1 MFNNDKSHRTW
12 RTTKEK
18 NVQTVT
24 VLKLLNSYAESYK
37 ILENENKSL
46 KQYISDLKTNLKVSK
61 QIIDT
66 FISKNSE
73 NKYQEIILNL
83 QKDNKTSSEI
93 NEELTKKNLQ
103 LQKEFSKFKEI
114 ISNLREEIEDLK
126 TKKFMLEESLLKKDS
141 IIMAQKK
148 GLSKNQ
154 YIVIHPN
161 KAIVKLNDELIT
173 YKLIYERIS
182 KYLKKSDEKIDKYET
197 VIANLQTEKEQIQIQ
212 NKLKLY
218 SENRENE
225 NLKYKL
231 RNTINTLNDDKSY
244 RSTNPT
250 KINNINLH
258 FNSNHNENRN
268 KVPFQNSEKSNKSN
282 RTIEDE
288 EFSKNSSFNNSFN
301 NEEFKE
307 ILKQAGLTIESYL
320 LLCSNKM
327 NSKLI
332 DTIEL
337 MFKLISEKNMT
348 IRILEMENE
357 NLNEKN
363 TQLNEENIS
372 ILSKKNNESMAN
384 NTSKITIN
392 NLNINSLNAY
402 KNILNKNES
411 ISSKEETGSIIVM
424 KKKQNLNKEEI
435 SEKNRCKSSQ
445 LSKERILTL
454 ENSITSSEFGR
465 ECKGINSFSSSFGN
479 IDD

>member
-1 MFNNDKSHRTW
+1 MSYNDKTHRTW

-37 ILENENKSL
+37 ILEKENKSL

-83 QKDNKTSSEI
+83 QKDNKNSSEI

-114 ISNLREEIEDLK
+114 ISNLREEIEELK
-126 TKKFMLEESLLKKDS
+126 TKRFMLEESLIKKDS

-182 KYLKKSDEKIDKYET
+182 KHLKKSDEKIDKYET
-197 VIANLQTEKEQIQIQ
+197 VIANLQNEKEQIQIQ

-218 SENRENE
+218 SVNRENE
-225 NLKYKL
+225 NLRYKL

-244 RSTNPT
+244 RSTNTP

-268 KVPFQNSEKSNKSN
+268 KLPLQSSEKSNKSN
-282 RTIEDE
+282 RSIEED

-307 ILKQAGLTIESYL
+307 ILKQAGLSVEAYL
-320 LLCSNKM
+320 LLSSNKM
-327 NSKLI
+327 NTKLI
-332 DTIEL
+332 DIIEL

-348 IRILEMENE
+348 IRILEIENE

-363 TQLNEENIS
+363 VQLNEENIS

-411 ISSKEETGSIIVM
+411 KEETDSIIVM
-424 KKKQNLNKEEI
+424 KTKQNFNKEEI

-445 LSKERILTL
+445 SRRNDRVLTL

>member
-126 TKKFMLEESLLKKDS
+126 TKKFILEESLLKKDS

-161 KAIVKLNDELIT
+161 KALVKLNDELIT

-182 KYLKKSDEKIDKYET
+182 NYLKKSDEKIDKYET

-218 SENRENE
+218 SVNRENE

-244 RSTNPT
+244 RSTNTP

-268 KVPFQNSEKSNKSN
+268 KLPFQNSEKSNKSN
-282 RTIEDE
+282 RSIEDE

-307 ILKQAGLTIESYL
+307 ILKQAGLTIENYL
-320 LLCSNKM
+320 ILSSNKM
-327 NSKLI
+327 NAKLI

-337 MFKLISEKNMT
+337 MFKLITDKNMT
-348 IRILEMENE
+348 IRILEIENE

>member
-1 MFNNDKSHRTW
+1 MSYNDKTHRTW

-83 QKDNKTSSEI
+83 QKDNKNSSEI

-114 ISNLREEIEDLK
+114 ISNLREEIEELK
-126 TKKFMLEESLLKKDS
+126 TKRFMLEESLIKKDS

-182 KYLKKSDEKIDKYET
+182 KHLKKSDEKIDKYET
-197 VIANLQTEKEQIQIQ
+197 VIANLQNEKEQIQIQ

-218 SENRENE
+218 SVNRENE
-225 NLKYKL
+225 NLRYKL

-244 RSTNPT
+244 RSTNTP
-250 KINNINLH
+250 KMNNINLH

-268 KVPFQNSEKSNKSN
+268 KLPLQSSEKSNKSN
-282 RTIEDE
+282 RSIEED

-307 ILKQAGLTIESYL
+307 ILKQAGLSVEAYL
-320 LLCSNKM
+320 LLSSNKM
-327 NSKLI
+327 NTKLI
-332 DTIEL
+332 DIIEL

-348 IRILEMENE
+348 IRILEIENE

-363 TQLNEENIS
+363 VQLNEENIS

-402 KNILNKNES
+402 KNILNKNK
-411 ISSKEETGSIIVM
+411 SKEETDSIIVM
-424 KKKQNLNKEEI
+424 KTKQNFNKEEI

-445 LSKERILTL
+445 SRRNDRVLTL

>member
-1 MFNNDKSHRTW
+1 MSYNDKTHRTW

-83 QKDNKTSSEI
+83 QKDNKNSSEI

-103 LQKEFSKFKEI
+103 LQKEFSKFKEM
-114 ISNLREEIEDLK
+114 ISNLREEIEELK
-126 TKKFMLEESLLKKDS
+126 TKRFMLEESLVKKDS

-182 KYLKKSDEKIDKYET
+182 KHLKKSDEKIDKYET
-197 VIANLQTEKEQIQIQ
+197 VIANLQNEKEQIQIQ

-218 SENRENE
+218 SVNRENE
-225 NLKYKL
+225 NLRYKL

-244 RSTNPT
+244 RSTNTP

-268 KVPFQNSEKSNKSN
+268 KLPLQSSEKSNKSN
-282 RTIEDE
+282 RSIEEDE
-288 EFSKNSSFNNSFN
+288 LSKNSSFNNSFN

-307 ILKQAGLTIESYL
+307 ILKQAGLSVEAYL
-320 LLCSNKM
+320 LLSSNKM
-327 NSKLI
+327 NTKLI
-332 DTIEL
+332 DIIEL

-348 IRILEMENE
+348 IRILEIENE

-363 TQLNEENIS
+363 VQLNEENIS

-411 ISSKEETGSIIVM
+411 KEETDSIIVM
-424 KKKQNLNKEEI
+424 KTKQNFNKEEI

-445 LSKERILTL
+445 SRRNDRVLTL

>member
-126 TKKFMLEESLLKKDS
+126 TKKFILEESLLKKDS

-161 KAIVKLNDELIT
+161 KALVKLNDELIT

-182 KYLKKSDEKIDKYET
+182 NYLKKSDEKIDKYET
-197 VIANLQTEKEQIQIQ
+197 VIANLQNEKEQIKIQ

-218 SENRENE
+218 SVNRENE
-225 NLKYKL
+225 NLRYKL

-244 RSTNPT
+244 RSTNTP

-307 ILKQAGLTIESYL
+307 ILKQAGLTIENYL
-320 LLCSNKM
+320 ILSSNKM
-327 NSKLI
+327 NAKLI

-337 MFKLISEKNMT
+337 MFKLITDKNMT
-348 IRILEMENE
+348 IRILEIENE

>member
-1 MFNNDKSHRTW
+1 MSYNDKTHRTW

-83 QKDNKTSSEI
+83 QKDNKNSSEI

-114 ISNLREEIEDLK
+114 ISNLREEIEELK
-126 TKKFMLEESLLKKDS
+126 TKRFMLEESLIKKDS

-182 KYLKKSDEKIDKYET
+182 KHLKKSDEKIDKYET

-218 SENRENE
+218 SVNRENE

-244 RSTNPT
+244 RSTNTP

-307 ILKQAGLTIESYL
+307 ILKQAGLTIENYL
-320 LLCSNKM
+320 ILSSNKM
-327 NSKLI
+327 NAKLI

-337 MFKLISEKNMT
+337 MFKLITDKNMT

-424 KKKQNLNKEEI
+424 KTKQNLNKEEI

>member
-1 MFNNDKSHRTW
+1 MSINDKTHRTW

-37 ILENENKSL
+37 ILEKENKSL

-83 QKDNKTSSEI
+83 QKDNKNSSEI

-103 LQKEFSKFKEI
+103 LQKEFSKFKET

-182 KYLKKSDEKIDKYET
+182 NYLKKSDEKIDKYET

-218 SENRENE
+218 SVNRENE
-225 NLKYKL
+225 NLRYKL

-244 RSTNPT
+244 RSTNTP

-268 KVPFQNSEKSNKSN
+268 KLPLQSSEKSNKSN
-282 RTIEDE
+282 RSIEEDE
-288 EFSKNSSFNNSFN
+288 LSKNSSFNNSFN

-307 ILKQAGLTIESYL
+307 ILKQAGLSVEAYL
-320 LLCSNKM
+320 LLSSNKM
-327 NSKLI
+327 NTKLI
-332 DTIEL
+332 DIIEL

-348 IRILEMENE
+348 IRILEIENE

-363 TQLNEENIS
+363 VQLNEENIS

-411 ISSKEETGSIIVM
+411 KEETDSIIVM
-424 KKKQNLNKEEI
+424 KTKQNFNKEEI

-445 LSKERILTL
+445 SRRNDRVLTL

>member
-126 TKKFMLEESLLKKDS
+126 TKKFILEESLLKKDS

-161 KAIVKLNDELIT
+161 KALVKLNDELIT

-182 KYLKKSDEKIDKYET
+182 NYLKKSDEKIDKYET

-218 SENRENE
+218 SVNRENE
-225 NLKYKL
+225 NLRYKL

-244 RSTNPT
+244 RSTNTP

-268 KVPFQNSEKSNKSN
+268 KLPFQNSEKSNKSN
-282 RTIEDE
+282 RSIEED

-307 ILKQAGLTIESYL
+307 ILKQAGLTI
-320 LLCSNKM
+320 
-327 NSKLI
+327 
-332 DTIEL
+332 
-337 MFKLISEKNMT
+337 
-348 IRILEMENE
+348 
-357 NLNEKN
+357 
-363 TQLNEENIS
+363 
-372 ILSKKNNESMAN
+372 
-384 NTSKITIN
+384 KII
-392 NLNINSLNAY
+392 
-402 KNILNKNES
+402 
-411 ISSKEETGSIIVM
+411 
-424 KKKQNLNKEEI
+424 
-435 SEKNRCKSSQ
+435 
-445 LSKERILTL
+445 
-454 ENSITSSEFGR
+454 
-465 ECKGINSFSSSFGN
+465 
-479 IDD
+479 

>member
-126 TKKFMLEESLLKKDS
+126 TKKFILEESLLKKDS

-161 KAIVKLNDELIT
+161 KALVKLNDELIT

-182 KYLKKSDEKIDKYET
+182 NYLKKSDEKIDKYET

-218 SENRENE
+218 SVNRENE

-244 RSTNPT
+244 RSTNTP

-307 ILKQAGLTIESYL
+307 ILKQAGLTIENYL
-320 LLCSNKM
+320 ILSSNKM
-327 NSKLI
+327 NAKLI

-337 MFKLISEKNMT
+337 MFKLITDKNMT
-348 IRILEMENE
+348 IRILEIENE

-411 ISSKEETGSIIVM
+411 VSSKEETGSIIVM

>member
-1 MFNNDKSHRTW
+1 MSYNDKTHRTW

-73 NKYQEIILNL
+73 NKYQEIILKL
-83 QKDNKTSSEI
+83 QKDNKNSSEI

-114 ISNLREEIEDLK
+114 ISNLREEIEELK
-126 TKKFMLEESLLKKDS
+126 TKRFMLEESLIKKDS

-182 KYLKKSDEKIDKYET
+182 KHLKKSDEKIDKYET
-197 VIANLQTEKEQIQIQ
+197 VIANLQNEKEQIQIQ

-218 SENRENE
+218 SVNRENE
-225 NLKYKL
+225 NLRYKL

-244 RSTNPT
+244 RSTNTP
-250 KINNINLH
+250 KMNNINLH

-268 KVPFQNSEKSNKSN
+268 KLPLQSSEKSNKSN
-282 RTIEDE
+282 RSIEED

-307 ILKQAGLTIESYL
+307 ILKQAGLSVEAYL
-320 LLCSNKM
+320 LLSSNKM
-327 NSKLI
+327 NTKLI
-332 DTIEL
+332 DIIEL

-348 IRILEMENE
+348 IRILEIENE

-363 TQLNEENIS
+363 VQLNEENIS

-411 ISSKEETGSIIVM
+411 KEETDSIIVM
-424 KKKQNLNKEEI
+424 KSKQNFNKEEI

-445 LSKERILTL
+445 SRRNDRVLTL

>member
-1 MFNNDKSHRTW
+1 MSYNDKTHRTW

-83 QKDNKTSSEI
+83 QKDNKNSSEI

-114 ISNLREEIEDLK
+114 ISNLREEIEELK
-126 TKKFMLEESLLKKDS
+126 TKRFMLEESLIKKDS

-182 KYLKKSDEKIDKYET
+182 KHLKKSDEKIDKYET
-197 VIANLQTEKEQIQIQ
+197 VIANLQNEKEQIQIQ

-218 SENRENE
+218 SVNRENE
-225 NLKYKL
+225 NLRYKL

-244 RSTNPT
+244 RSTNTP

-268 KVPFQNSEKSNKSN
+268 KLPLQSSEKSNKSN
-282 RTIEDE
+282 RSIEED

-307 ILKQAGLTIESYL
+307 ILKQAGLSVEAYL
-320 LLCSNKM
+320 LLSSNKM
-327 NSKLI
+327 NTKLI
-332 DTIEL
+332 DIIEL

-348 IRILEMENE
+348 IRILEIENE

-411 ISSKEETGSIIVM
+411 KEETDSIIVM
-424 KKKQNLNKEEI
+424 KTKQNFNKEEI

-445 LSKERILTL
+445 SRRNDRVLTL

>member
-1 MFNNDKSHRTW
+1 MSYNDKTHRTW

-83 QKDNKTSSEI
+83 QKDNKNSSEI

-114 ISNLREEIEDLK
+114 ISNLREEIEELK
-126 TKKFMLEESLLKKDS
+126 TKRFMLEESLIKKDS

-182 KYLKKSDEKIDKYET
+182 KHLKKSDEKIDKYET
-197 VIANLQTEKEQIQIQ
+197 VIANLQNEKEQIQIQ

-218 SENRENE
+218 SVNRENE
-225 NLKYKL
+225 NLRYKL

-244 RSTNPT
+244 RSTNTP

-268 KVPFQNSEKSNKSN
+268 KLPLQSSEKSNKSN
-282 RTIEDE
+282 RSIEED

-307 ILKQAGLTIESYL
+307 ILKQAGLSVEAYL
-320 LLCSNKM
+320 LLSSNKM
-327 NSKLI
+327 NTKLI
-332 DTIEL
+332 DIIEL

-348 IRILEMENE
+348 IRILEIENE

-363 TQLNEENIS
+363 VQLNEENIS

-411 ISSKEETGSIIVM
+411 KEETDSIIVM
-424 KKKQNLNKEEI
+424 KTKQNFNKEEI

-445 LSKERILTL
+445 SRRNDRVLTL

-465 ECKGINSFSSSFGN
+465 ECKGINSFSSSFG
-479 IDD
+479 

>member
-1 MFNNDKSHRTW
+1 MSYNDKTHRTW

-83 QKDNKTSSEI
+83 QKDNKNSSEI

-103 LQKEFSKFKEI
+103 LQKEFSKFKEM
-114 ISNLREEIEDLK
+114 ISNLREEIEELK
-126 TKKFMLEESLLKKDS
+126 TKRFMLEESLIKKDS

-182 KYLKKSDEKIDKYET
+182 KHLKKSDEKIDKYET
-197 VIANLQTEKEQIQIQ
+197 VIANLQNEKEQIQIQ

-218 SENRENE
+218 SVNRENE
-225 NLKYKL
+225 NLRYKL

-244 RSTNPT
+244 RSTNTP

-268 KVPFQNSEKSNKSN
+268 KLPLQSSEKSNKSN
-282 RTIEDE
+282 RSIEEDE
-288 EFSKNSSFNNSFN
+288 LSKNSSFNNSFN

-307 ILKQAGLTIESYL
+307 ILKQAGLSVEAYL
-320 LLCSNKM
+320 LLSSNKM
-327 NSKLI
+327 NTKLI
-332 DTIEL
+332 DIIEL

-348 IRILEMENE
+348 IRILEIENE

-363 TQLNEENIS
+363 VQLNEENIS

-411 ISSKEETGSIIVM
+411 KEETDSIIVM
-424 KKKQNLNKEEI
+424 KTKQNFNKEEI

-445 LSKERILTL
+445 SRRNDRVLTL

>member
-126 TKKFMLEESLLKKDS
+126 TKKFILEESLLKKDS

-161 KAIVKLNDELIT
+161 KALVKLNDELIT

-182 KYLKKSDEKIDKYET
+182 NYLKKSDEKIDKYET

-218 SENRENE
+218 SVNRENE

-244 RSTNPT
+244 RSTNTP

-258 FNSNHNENRN
+258 LNSNHNENRN

-307 ILKQAGLTIESYL
+307 ILKQAGLTIENYL
-320 LLCSNKM
+320 ILSSNKM
-327 NSKLI
+327 NAKLI

-337 MFKLISEKNMT
+337 MFKLITDKNMT
-348 IRILEMENE
+348 IRILEIENE

>member
-126 TKKFMLEESLLKKDS
+126 TKKFILEESLLKKDS

-161 KAIVKLNDELIT
+161 KALVKLNDELIT

-182 KYLKKSDEKIDKYET
+182 NYLKKSDEKIDKYET

-218 SENRENE
+218 SVNRENE

-244 RSTNPT
+244 RSTNTP

-307 ILKQAGLTIESYL
+307 ILKQAGLTIENYL
-320 LLCSNKM
+320 ILSSNKM
-327 NSKLI
+327 NAKLI

-337 MFKLISEKNMT
+337 MFKLITDKNMT
-348 IRILEMENE
+348 IRILEIENE

-424 KKKQNLNKEEI
+424 KTKQNLNKEEI

>member
-1 MFNNDKSHRTW
+1 
-12 RTTKEK
+12 
-18 NVQTVT
+18 
-24 VLKLLNSYAESYK
+24 
-37 ILENENKSL
+37 
-46 KQYISDLKTNLKVSK
+46 
-61 QIIDT
+61 
-66 FISKNSE
+66 
-73 NKYQEIILNL
+73 
-83 QKDNKTSSEI
+83 
-93 NEELTKKNLQ
+93 
-103 LQKEFSKFKEI
+103 
-114 ISNLREEIEDLK
+114 
-126 TKKFMLEESLLKKDS
+126 
-141 IIMAQKK
+141 MAQIK

-161 KAIVKLNDELIT
+161 KALVKLNDELIT

-182 KYLKKSDEKIDKYET
+182 NYLKKSDEKIDKYET

-218 SENRENE
+218 SVNRENE

-244 RSTNPT
+244 RSTNTP

-268 KVPFQNSEKSNKSN
+268 KLPFQNSEKSNRS
-282 RTIEDE
+282 IEDE

-307 ILKQAGLTIESYL
+307 ILKQAGLTIENYL
-320 LLCSNKM
+320 ILSSNKM
-327 NSKLI
+327 NAKLI

-337 MFKLISEKNMT
+337 MFKLITDKNMT
-348 IRILEMENE
+348 IRILEIENE

-411 ISSKEETGSIIVM
+411 VSSKEETGSIIVM
-424 KKKQNLNKEEI
+424 KTKQNLNKEEI

-445 LSKERILTL
+445 LRKERILTL
-454 ENSITSSEFGR
+454 ENSIAKLE
-465 ECKGINSFSSSFGN
+465 
-479 IDD
+479 

>member
-1 MFNNDKSHRTW
+1 MSYNDKTHRTW

-83 QKDNKTSSEI
+83 QKDNKNSSEI

-114 ISNLREEIEDLK
+114 ISNLREEIEELK
-126 TKKFMLEESLLKKDS
+126 TKRFMLEESLIKKDS

-182 KYLKKSDEKIDKYET
+182 KHLKKSDEKIDKYET
-197 VIANLQTEKEQIQIQ
+197 VIANLQNEKEQIQIQ

-218 SENRENE
+218 SVNRENE
-225 NLKYKL
+225 NLRYKL

-244 RSTNPT
+244 RSTNTP

-268 KVPFQNSEKSNKSN
+268 KLPLQSSEKSNKSN
-282 RTIEDE
+282 RSIEED

-307 ILKQAGLTIESYL
+307 ILKQAGLSVEAYL
-320 LLCSNKM
+320 LLSSNKM
-327 NSKLI
+327 NTKLI
-332 DTIEL
+332 DIIEL

-348 IRILEMENE
+348 IRILEIENE

-363 TQLNEENIS
+363 VQLNEENIS

-411 ISSKEETGSIIVM
+411 KEETDSIIVM
-424 KKKQNLNKEEI
+424 KTKQNFNKEEI

-445 LSKERILTL
+445 SRRNDRVLTL

>member
-1 MFNNDKSHRTW
+1 MSYNDKTHRTW

-83 QKDNKTSSEI
+83 QKDNKNSSEI

-103 LQKEFSKFKEI
+103 LQKEFSKFKET
-114 ISNLREEIEDLK
+114 ISNLREEIEELK
-126 TKKFMLEESLLKKDS
+126 TKRFMLEESLIKKDS

-182 KYLKKSDEKIDKYET
+182 KHLKKSDEKIDKYET
-197 VIANLQTEKEQIQIQ
+197 VIANLQNEKEQIQIQ

-218 SENRENE
+218 SVNRENE
-225 NLKYKL
+225 NLRYKL

-244 RSTNPT
+244 RSTNTP

-268 KVPFQNSEKSNKSN
+268 KLPLQSSEKSNKSN
-282 RTIEDE
+282 RSIEED

-307 ILKQAGLTIESYL
+307 ILKQAGLSVEAYL
-320 LLCSNKM
+320 LLSSNKM
-327 NSKLI
+327 NTKLI
-332 DTIEL
+332 DIIEL

-348 IRILEMENE
+348 IRILEIENE

-363 TQLNEENIS
+363 VQLNEENIS

-411 ISSKEETGSIIVM
+411 KEETDSIIVM
-424 KKKQNLNKEEI
+424 KTKQNFNKEEI

-445 LSKERILTL
+445 SRRNDRVLTL

>member
-1 MFNNDKSHRTW
+1 MSYNDKTHRTW

-83 QKDNKTSSEI
+83 QKDNKNSSEI

-126 TKKFMLEESLLKKDS
+126 TKKFILEESLLKKDS

-161 KAIVKLNDELIT
+161 KALVKLNDELIT

-182 KYLKKSDEKIDKYET
+182 KHLKKSDEKIDKYET
-197 VIANLQTEKEQIQIQ
+197 VIANLQNEKEQIQIQ

-218 SENRENE
+218 SVNRENE
-225 NLKYKL
+225 NLRYKL

-244 RSTNPT
+244 RSTNTP

-268 KVPFQNSEKSNKSN
+268 KLPLQSSEKSNKSN
-282 RTIEDE
+282 RSIEED

-307 ILKQAGLTIESYL
+307 ILKQAGLSVEAYL
-320 LLCSNKM
+320 LLSSNKM
-327 NSKLI
+327 NTKLI
-332 DTIEL
+332 DIIEL

-348 IRILEMENE
+348 IRILEIENE

-363 TQLNEENIS
+363 VQLNEENIS
-372 ILSKKNNESMAN
+372 ILS

-411 ISSKEETGSIIVM
+411 KEETDSIIVM
-424 KKKQNLNKEEI
+424 KTKQNFNKEEI

-445 LSKERILTL
+445 SRRNDRVLTL

>member
-126 TKKFMLEESLLKKDS
+126 TKKFILEESLLKKDS

-161 KAIVKLNDELIT
+161 KALVKLNDELIT

-182 KYLKKSDEKIDKYET
+182 NYLKKSDEKIDKYET

-218 SENRENE
+218 SVNRENE
-225 NLKYKL
+225 NLRYKL

-244 RSTNPT
+244 RSTNTP

-307 ILKQAGLTIESYL
+307 ILKQAGLTIENYL
-320 LLCSNKM
+320 ILSSNKM
-327 NSKLI
+327 NAKLI

-337 MFKLISEKNMT
+337 MFKLITDKNMT
-348 IRILEMENE
+348 IRILEIENE

>member
-126 TKKFMLEESLLKKDS
+126 TKKFILEESLLKKDS

-161 KAIVKLNDELIT
+161 KALVKLNDELIT

-182 KYLKKSDEKIDKYET
+182 NYLKKSDEKIDKYET

-218 SENRENE
+218 SVNRENE

-244 RSTNPT
+244 RSTNTP

-268 KVPFQNSEKSNKSN
+268 KLPFQNSEKSNKSN

-307 ILKQAGLTIESYL
+307 ILKQAGLTIENYL
-320 LLCSNKM
+320 ILSSNKM
-327 NSKLI
+327 NAKLI

-337 MFKLISEKNMT
+337 MFKLITDKNMT
-348 IRILEMENE
+348 IRILEIENE

>member
-1 MFNNDKSHRTW
+1 MSYNDKTHRTW

-83 QKDNKTSSEI
+83 QKDNKNSSEI

-114 ISNLREEIEDLK
+114 ISNLREEIEELK
-126 TKKFMLEESLLKKDS
+126 TKRFMLEESLIKKDS

-218 SENRENE
+218 SVNRENE
-225 NLKYKL
+225 NLRYKL

-244 RSTNPT
+244 RSTNTP

-268 KVPFQNSEKSNKSN
+268 KLPLQSSEKSNKSN
-282 RTIEDE
+282 RSIEEDE
-288 EFSKNSSFNNSFN
+288 LSKNSSFNNSFN

-307 ILKQAGLTIESYL
+307 ILKQAGLSVEAYL
-320 LLCSNKM
+320 LLSSNKM
-327 NSKLI
+327 NTKLI
-332 DTIEL
+332 DIIEL

-348 IRILEMENE
+348 IRILEIENE

-363 TQLNEENIS
+363 VQLNEENIS

-411 ISSKEETGSIIVM
+411 KEETDSIIVM
-424 KKKQNLNKEEI
+424 KTKQNFNKEEI

-445 LSKERILTL
+445 SRRNDRVLTL

>member
-126 TKKFMLEESLLKKDS
+126 TKKFILEESLLKKDS

-161 KAIVKLNDELIT
+161 KALVKLNDELIT

-182 KYLKKSDEKIDKYET
+182 NYLKKSDEKIDKYET

-218 SENRENE
+218 SVNRENE
-225 NLKYKL
+225 NLRYKL

-244 RSTNPT
+244 RSTNTP

-307 ILKQAGLTIESYL
+307 ILKQAGLTIENYL
-320 LLCSNKM
+320 ILSSNKM
-327 NSKLI
+327 NAKLI

-337 MFKLISEKNMT
+337 MFKLITDKNMT
-348 IRILEMENE
+348 IRILEIENE

-384 NTSKITIN
+384 NTSK
-392 NLNINSLNAY
+392 
-402 KNILNKNES
+402 
-411 ISSKEETGSIIVM
+411 
-424 KKKQNLNKEEI
+424 
-435 SEKNRCKSSQ
+435 
-445 LSKERILTL
+445 
-454 ENSITSSEFGR
+454 
-465 ECKGINSFSSSFGN
+465 
-479 IDD
+479 

>member
-1 MFNNDKSHRTW
+1 MSINDKTHRTW

-37 ILENENKSL
+37 ILEKENKSL

-93 NEELTKKNLQ
+93 NEELTNKNLQ

-161 KAIVKLNDELIT
+161 KALVKLNDELIT

-182 KYLKKSDEKIDKYET
+182 KHLKKSDEKIDKYET

-218 SENRENE
+218 SVNRENE

-244 RSTNPT
+244 RSTNTP

-268 KVPFQNSEKSNKSN
+268 KLPFQNSEKSNRS
-282 RTIEDE
+282 IEDE

-307 ILKQAGLTIESYL
+307 ILKQAGLTIENYL
-320 LLCSNKM
+320 ILSSNKM
-327 NSKLI
+327 NAKLI

-337 MFKLISEKNMT
+337 MFKLITDKNMT
-348 IRILEMENE
+348 IRILEIENE

-372 ILSKKNNESMAN
+372 ILSKKNNENMAN

-411 ISSKEETGSIIVM
+411 KEETDSIIVM
-424 KKKQNLNKEEI
+424 KTKQNFNKEEI

-445 LSKERILTL
+445 SRRNDRVLTL

>member
-1 MFNNDKSHRTW
+1 MSYNDKTHRTW

-83 QKDNKTSSEI
+83 QKDNKNSSEI

-114 ISNLREEIEDLK
+114 ISNLREEIEELK
-126 TKKFMLEESLLKKDS
+126 TKRFMLEESLIKKDS

-182 KYLKKSDEKIDKYET
+182 NYLKKSDEKIDKYET

-218 SENRENE
+218 SVNRENE

-244 RSTNPT
+244 RSTNTP

-268 KVPFQNSEKSNKSN
+268 KLPLQSSEKSNKSN
-282 RTIEDE
+282 RSIEED

-307 ILKQAGLTIESYL
+307 ILKQAGLSVEAYL
-320 LLCSNKM
+320 LLSSNKM
-327 NSKLI
+327 NTKLI
-332 DTIEL
+332 DIIEL

-348 IRILEMENE
+348 IRILEIENE

-363 TQLNEENIS
+363 VQLNEENIS

-411 ISSKEETGSIIVM
+411 KEETDSIIVM
-424 KKKQNLNKEEI
+424 KTKQNFNKEEI

-445 LSKERILTL
+445 SRRNDRVLTL

>member
-1 MFNNDKSHRTW
+1 MSYNDKTHRTW

-103 LQKEFSKFKEI
+103 LQKEFSKFKEM
-114 ISNLREEIEDLK
+114 ISNLREEIEELK
-126 TKKFMLEESLLKKDS
+126 TKRFMLEESLIKKDS

-182 KYLKKSDEKIDKYET
+182 KHLKKSDEKIDKYET
-197 VIANLQTEKEQIQIQ
+197 VIANLQNEKEQIQIQ

-218 SENRENE
+218 SVNRENE
-225 NLKYKL
+225 NLRYKL

-244 RSTNPT
+244 RSTNTP

-268 KVPFQNSEKSNKSN
+268 KLPLQSSEKSNKSN
-282 RTIEDE
+282 RSIEED

-307 ILKQAGLTIESYL
+307 ILKQAGLSVEAYL
-320 LLCSNKM
+320 LLSSNKM
-327 NSKLI
+327 NTKLI
-332 DTIEL
+332 DIIEL

-348 IRILEMENE
+348 IRILEIENE

-363 TQLNEENIS
+363 VQLNEENIS

-411 ISSKEETGSIIVM
+411 KEETDSIIVM
-424 KKKQNLNKEEI
+424 KTKQNFNKEEI

-445 LSKERILTL
+445 SRRNDRVLTL

>member
-1 MFNNDKSHRTW
+1 MSYNDKTHRTW

-83 QKDNKTSSEI
+83 QKDNKNSSEI

-114 ISNLREEIEDLK
+114 ISNLREEIEELK
-126 TKKFMLEESLLKKDS
+126 TKRFMLEESLIKKDS

-182 KYLKKSDEKIDKYET
+182 KHLKKSDEKIDKYET
-197 VIANLQTEKEQIQIQ
+197 VIANLQNEKEQIQIQ

-218 SENRENE
+218 SVNRENE
-225 NLKYKL
+225 NLRYKL

-244 RSTNPT
+244 RSTNTP
-250 KINNINLH
+250 KMNNINLH

-268 KVPFQNSEKSNKSN
+268 KLPLQSSEKSNKSN
-282 RTIEDE
+282 RSIEED

-307 ILKQAGLTIESYL
+307 ILKQAGLSVEAYL
-320 LLCSNKM
+320 LLSSNKM
-327 NSKLI
+327 NTKLI
-332 DTIEL
+332 DIIEL

-348 IRILEMENE
+348 IRILEIENE

-363 TQLNEENIS
+363 VQLNEENIS

-411 ISSKEETGSIIVM
+411 KEETDSIIVM
-424 KKKQNLNKEEI
+424 KSKQNFNKEEI

-445 LSKERILTL
+445 SRRNDRVLTL

>member
-1 MFNNDKSHRTW
+1 MSYNDKTHRTW

-83 QKDNKTSSEI
+83 QKDNKNSSEI

-103 LQKEFSKFKEI
+103 LQKEFSKFKEM
-114 ISNLREEIEDLK
+114 ISNLREEIEELK
-126 TKKFMLEESLLKKDS
+126 TKRFMLEESLVKKDS

-182 KYLKKSDEKIDKYET
+182 KHLKKSDEKIDKYET
-197 VIANLQTEKEQIQIQ
+197 VIANLQNEKEQIQIQ

-218 SENRENE
+218 SVNRENE
-225 NLKYKL
+225 NLRYKL

-244 RSTNPT
+244 RSTNTP

-268 KVPFQNSEKSNKSN
+268 KLPLQSSEKSNKSN
-282 RTIEDE
+282 RSIEEDE
-288 EFSKNSSFNNSFN
+288 LSKNSSFNNSFN

-307 ILKQAGLTIESYL
+307 ILKQAGLSVEAYL
-320 LLCSNKM
+320 LLSSNKM
-327 NSKLI
+327 NTKLI
-332 DTIEL
+332 DIIEL

-348 IRILEMENE
+348 IRILEIENE

-363 TQLNEENIS
+363 VQLNEENIS

-411 ISSKEETGSIIVM
+411 KEETDSIIVI
-424 KKKQNLNKEEI
+424 KTKQNFNKEEI

-445 LSKERILTL
+445 SRRNDRVLTL

>member
-1 MFNNDKSHRTW
+1 MSSNDKTHRTW

-83 QKDNKTSSEI
+83 QKDNKNSSEI

-114 ISNLREEIEDLK
+114 ISNLREEIEELK
-126 TKKFMLEESLLKKDS
+126 TKRFMLEESLIKKDS

-182 KYLKKSDEKIDKYET
+182 KHLKKSDEKIDKYET
-197 VIANLQTEKEQIQIQ
+197 VIANLQNEKEQIQIQ

-218 SENRENE
+218 SVNRENE
-225 NLKYKL
+225 NLRYKL

-244 RSTNPT
+244 RSTNTP

-268 KVPFQNSEKSNKSN
+268 KLPLQSSEKSNKSN
-282 RTIEDE
+282 RSIDED

-307 ILKQAGLTIESYL
+307 ILKQAGLSVEAYL
-320 LLCSNKM
+320 LLSSNKM
-327 NSKLI
+327 NTKLI
-332 DTIEL
+332 DIIEL

-348 IRILEMENE
+348 IRILEIENE

-363 TQLNEENIS
+363 VQLNEENIS

-411 ISSKEETGSIIVM
+411 KEETDSIIVM
-424 KKKQNLNKEEI
+424 KTKQNFNKEEI

-445 LSKERILTL
+445 SRRNDRVLTL

>member
-1 MFNNDKSHRTW
+1 MSINDKTHRTW

-37 ILENENKSL
+37 ILEKENKSL

-103 LQKEFSKFKEI
+103 LQKEFSKFKET
-114 ISNLREEIEDLK
+114 ISNLREEIEELK
-126 TKKFMLEESLLKKDS
+126 TKRFMLEESLIKKDS

-182 KYLKKSDEKIDKYET
+182 KHLKKSDEKIDKYET
-197 VIANLQTEKEQIQIQ
+197 VIANLQNEKEQIQIQ

-218 SENRENE
+218 SVNRENE
-225 NLKYKL
+225 NLRYKL

-244 RSTNPT
+244 RSTNTP
-250 KINNINLH
+250 KMNNINLH

-268 KVPFQNSEKSNKSN
+268 KLPLQSSEKSNKSN
-282 RTIEDE
+282 RSIEEDE
-288 EFSKNSSFNNSFN
+288 LSKNSSFNNSFN

-307 ILKQAGLTIESYL
+307 ILKQAGLSVEAYL
-320 LLCSNKM
+320 LLSSNKM
-327 NSKLI
+327 NTKLI
-332 DTIEL
+332 DIIEL

-348 IRILEMENE
+348 IRILEIENE

-363 TQLNEENIS
+363 VQLNEENIS

-392 NLNINSLNAY
+392 NLNIN
-402 KNILNKNES
+402 
-411 ISSKEETGSIIVM
+411 
-424 KKKQNLNKEEI
+424 
-435 SEKNRCKSSQ
+435 
-445 LSKERILTL
+445 
-454 ENSITSSEFGR
+454 
-465 ECKGINSFSSSFGN
+465 
-479 IDD
+479 

>member
-1 MFNNDKSHRTW
+1 MSYNDKTHRTW

-83 QKDNKTSSEI
+83 QKDNKNSSEI

-103 LQKEFSKFKEI
+103 LQKEFSKFKET
-114 ISNLREEIEDLK
+114 ISNLREEIEELK
-126 TKKFMLEESLLKKDS
+126 TKRFMLEESLIKKDS

-182 KYLKKSDEKIDKYET
+182 KHLKKSDEKIDKYET
-197 VIANLQTEKEQIQIQ
+197 VIANLQNEKEQIQIQ

-218 SENRENE
+218 SVNRENE
-225 NLKYKL
+225 NLRYKL

-244 RSTNPT
+244 RSTNTP

-268 KVPFQNSEKSNKSN
+268 KLPLQSSEKSNKSN
-282 RTIEDE
+282 RSIEEDE
-288 EFSKNSSFNNSFN
+288 LSKNSSFNNSFN

-307 ILKQAGLTIESYL
+307 ILKQAGLSVEAYL
-320 LLCSNKM
+320 LLSSNKM
-327 NSKLI
+327 NTKLI
-332 DTIEL
+332 DIIEL

-348 IRILEMENE
+348 IRILEIENE

-363 TQLNEENIS
+363 VQLNEENIS

-411 ISSKEETGSIIVM
+411 KEETDSIIVM
-424 KKKQNLNKEEI
+424 KTKQNFNKEEI

-445 LSKERILTL
+445 SRRNDRVLTL

>member
-126 TKKFMLEESLLKKDS
+126 TKKFILEESLLKKDS
-141 IIMAQKK
+141 IITAQKR

-161 KAIVKLNDELIT
+161 KALVKLNDELIT

-182 KYLKKSDEKIDKYET
+182 NYLKKSDEKIDKYET

-218 SENRENE
+218 SVNRENE

-244 RSTNPT
+244 RSTNTP

-307 ILKQAGLTIESYL
+307 ILKQAGLTIENYL
-320 LLCSNKM
+320 ILSSNKM
-327 NSKLI
+327 NAKLI

-337 MFKLISEKNMT
+337 MFKLITDKNMT
-348 IRILEMENE
+348 IRILEIENE